1 MAHLFLEPIDW
12 RSLLQHESRV
22 RVSRLHQGSIGWYL
36 GSPTNRAI
44 TPSSPRFTLDDIH
57 DLFGKTNS
65 LIHFT
70 KSRCFS
76 NSPARQKVHPLRP
89 FRRSQSRH
97 TQSFVYPNRFR
108 KFRYRQEFASS
119 GCGFGFL
126 RAHGRLSSRLQSMSL
141 YQSVEEG

>member
-57 DLFGKTNS
+57 DLFGNKFAHPFHQVS
-65 LIHFT
+65 LLQQFPCTT
-70 KSRCFS
+70 KSPS
-76 NSPARQKVHPLRP
+76 ASPSPPVAIQ
-89 FRRSQSRH
+89 
-97 TQSFVYPNRFR
+97 
-108 KFRYRQEFASS
+108 
-119 GCGFGFL
+119 
-126 RAHGRLSSRLQSMSL
+126 AHAVFRLSEPFSQ
-141 YQSVEEG
+141 V